1 MNGPART
8 KGSVLISFQLF
19 GTYCFID
26 NYKTTINN
34 VKLPKKL
41 LTKNRALSTDA
52 TENFDTVFWFGDFN
66 FLITKEREKVEKKV
80 THLRERRGN
89 NYEDITN
96 HDELSQ
102 AMTQGNCLNLFRLYL
117 A

>member
-1 MNGPART
+1 M
-8 KGSVLISFQLF
+8 IFYFLF
-19 GTYCFID
+19 KAGEGNIDQRID
-26 NYKTTINN
+26 NYKTTISN

-102 AMTQGNCLNLFRLYL
+102 AMTQGNYLNLFRLYL
-117 A
+117 V